1 MDPDPRQNDSSSV
14 RPSKSTLRFRL
25 AALFVTCA
33 GIGYIKKGGG
43 TAASAVALIFWFG
56 LIHLGVSQIL
66 ISATLILTFI
76 VGIWAIRIYE
86 GVEGQ
91 EDSSEIVI
99 DEWVG
104 MGLSMLLVE
113 TSWSLAIAAF
123 VLFRIFD
130 IGKPPGVRYF
140 DRNYIEGWGV
150 MMDDVVAGIYVNVVL
165 GVYLLWIQPHFF
177 PL

>member
-1 MDPDPRQNDSSSV
+1 
-14 RPSKSTLRFRL
+14 
-25 AALFVTCA
+25 
-33 GIGYIKKGGG
+33 
-43 TAASAVALIFWFG
+43 
-56 LIHLGVSQIL
+56 
-66 ISATLILTFI
+66 
-76 VGIWAIRIYE
+76 
-86 GVEGQ
+86 
-91 EDSSEIVI
+91 
-99 DEWVG
+99 
-104 MGLSMLLVE
+104 MLLVE

-140 DRNYIEGWGV
+140 DRNYLEGWGV